1 MIIHTLEL
9 KNFLSHEDSTI
20 SFDLGVNL
28 ITGKNGAGKSSII
41 DGIKFA
47 LFGDT
52 KRGSVQ
58 DLVTR
63 NKLETNVALGFSVGP
78 DEYRITRAMSVGKS
92 GIKGRD
98 AILTK
103 NGAELARTVTGV
115 NSAIEGLLGI
125 SEDLFL
131 NSVFV
136 EQGEIAS
143 LVSENRS
150 VREKTFSHILGL
162 NLLQQFAQDLQEK
175 GKDLRAKL
183 ESMRDAEQQLSE
195 VRQRI
200 DHITGEIQEQE
211 KQVRAAET
219 KKAELERKLREAD
232 SDLQAS
238 RKRVTELNSAYERKV
253 ELERKKLT
261 LEREL
266 AQKSVEVEKLKRD
279 ISEKDRAIHKRLIDN
294 QESITRYLEI
304 QSKLQNSL
312 ARLQDTVKQLE
323 KISSDESEMK
333 KIEPVHSEY
342 EKIQKDYFAVDE
354 RMKVLEPANKE
365 YDYALRYLE
374 QTRKKIEH
382 TGAELSS
389 LQEKLSGI
397 IAADMDETELSRRKA
412 SLDAE
417 KTSVNMRM
425 GEIKAEVGQINEQ
438 RKKIAGSIEE
448 INRSSVCPLCK
459 QDITQEHRSKIVAEY
474 SGEDRELMGR
484 IQMLS
489 SEKKNLDDRK
499 AEIESLISA
508 LSSGDVQRLFSLRR
522 DLRDLEAEIRN
533 SEATLRR
540 HMNDHEEYE
549 QLNTRYLEGKQK
561 LQELGEQ
568 ENRYNSLAYAIKNS
582 GRSDLESR
590 KAGLEKDNSIMCRD
604 LTSISSSLGFDPD
617 AGTGKMLMA
626 SLAAQRESM
635 KIREQLTGL
644 EADIRAQYTQKA
656 SMEAEIAELLET
668 LKSRPDAEEKLRGAQ
683 DAYDMARTEMDRQL
697 KEVSEANGKIGALKT
712 SLMDLQ
718 EAEKSSTERVVRLEK
733 IRSALSSIDK
743 IRYCFDRDGIQKTIR
758 KDSAVFITNMMREYS
773 LAFNLNFDDVRVE
786 EDMGIQVSQN
796 GNMESVDMLSGGER
810 TALAIALRLAIVKYV
825 NDSIKTMVMDE
836 PTVFLDED
844 RRQNLTDILQYTFNG
859 EENPIPQMI
868 IVSHHSELRSV
879 SNNVFE
885 VTKQN
890 GRSSVQP
897 VE

>member
-9 KNFLSHEDSTI
+9 KNFLSHQDSKI
-20 SFDLGVNL
+20 NFDLGVNL

-63 NKLETNVALGFSVGP
+63 NRLETHVALGFSVGP
-78 DEYRITRAMSVGKS
+78 DEYRIVRTMSVGRS

-115 NSAIEGLLGI
+115 NSAVEDLLGI
-125 SEDLFL
+125 GEELFL

-150 VREKTFSHILGL
+150 VRERTFSHILGL
-162 NLLQQFAQDLQEK
+162 NLLQQFAQDIQEK
-175 GKDLRAKL
+175 GKDLKSKL
-183 ESMRDAEQQLSE
+183 ESMHDAEQELAE

-200 DHITGEIQEQE
+200 NDITGEIQEHE
-211 KQVRAAET
+211 KQVRAAESRQMD
-219 KKAELERKLREAD
+219 LDRKLRDAD

-238 RKRVTELNSAYERKV
+238 RNRVMELKAASERRD
-253 ELERKKLT
+253 ELETKKLT
-261 LEREL
+261 LDREL
-266 AQKSVEVEKLKRD
+266 AQKTITAEKLKRD
-279 ISEKDRAIHKRLIDN
+279 IFENDKSVDQRLIDS
-294 QESITRYLEI
+294 QESIEQYLDI
-304 QSKLQNSL
+304 QS
-312 ARLQDTVKQLE
+312 RLGNNLTMLHDAINRLE
-323 KISSDESEMK
+323 KISADESELK
-333 KIEPVHSEY
+333 KLAPIHSEY
-342 EKIQKDYFAVDE
+342 EGIQKNYMDVEE
-354 RMKVLEPANKE
+354 RIKALESANSE
-365 YDYALRYLE
+365 YDYAIRYLD
-374 QTRKKIEH
+374 QTRKKIED
-382 TGAELSS
+382 TEAELKS
-389 LQEKLSGI
+389 LQGKLSGI
-397 IAADMDETELSRRKA
+397 ISGDIDEAGLADLKK

-417 KTSVNMRM
+417 KTSVNIRM

-438 RKKIAGSIEE
+438 RRRIAGSIEE

-459 QDITQEHRSKIVAEY
+459 QDITQEHRSKIVADY
-474 SGEDRELMGR
+474 NREDSELIGR
-484 IQMLS
+484 IQILS
-489 SEKKNLDDRK
+489 SEKKDLEARK
-499 AEIESLISA
+499 GGIESSISA

-522 DLRDLEAEIRN
+522 DIETLKIEVRN
-533 SEATLRR
+533 NEATLRR
-540 HMNDHEEYE
+540 HMHDHEEYTE
-549 QLNTRYLEGKQK
+549 LKTKYLQEKQK
-561 LQELGEQ
+561 LQELGEK
-568 ENRYNSLAYAIKNS
+568 EKRYNSLMYAIQSSGRADLEARKIRLETENS
-582 GRSDLESR
+582 GMS
-590 KAGLEKDNSIMCRD
+590 RD
-604 LTSISSSLGFDPD
+604 LNELSSSLGFKPD
-617 AGTGKMLMA
+617 ADTGKKLKA

-635 KIREQLTGL
+635 NIREQLTGL
-644 EADIRAQYTQKA
+644 EADMRAEYAQKV
-656 SMEAEIAELLET
+656 SMEAEIAKLLDI
-668 LKSRPDAEEKLRGAQ
+668 LKSRSDTEKSLHMAQ
-683 DAYDMARTEMDRQL
+683 DAYDRARKELDEQL
-697 KEVSEANGKIGALKT
+697 KEVSAARGKIEALENSLKMLREDERGA
-712 SLMDLQ
+712 
-718 EAEKSSTERVVRLEK
+718 AERVTRLEK
-733 IRSALSSIDK
+733 IRSAISAIDK

-825 NDSIKTMVMDE
+825 NDSIKTMVLDE

-890 GRSSVQP
+890 GTSSVQP
-897 VE
+897 AE